1 MRRILQLVLIG
12 ASLICGSACAQKS
25 PLRVTLGDKETKLN
39 GELTGF
45 DRVQY
50 LFTANPG
57 QHLKIQLDTSNYS
70 NYINVRAAGAAE
82 AVCQG
87 SLTGNV
93 CTIRSESASE
103 YVIDVFLMRNAARRG
118 EKARYILSIGK
129 QAGDVNRLEQR

>member
-1 MRRILQLVLIG
+1 M
-12 ASLICGSACAQKS
+12 
-25 PLRVTLGDKETKLN
+25 TLGDKETKLN

-57 QHLKIQLDTSNYS
+57 QHLKIQLDTSNHS

-87 SLTGNV
+87 SLTGKSARFD
-93 CTIRSESASE
+93 RS
-103 YVIDVFLMRNAARRG
+103 LRR
-118 EKARYILSIGK
+118 SMSSTSS
-129 QAGDVNRLEQR
+129 

>member
-1 MRRILQLVLIG
+1 MKRSLQIMLIG

-39 GELTGF
+39 GDLTGF

-57 QHLKIQLDTSNYS
+57 QHLKIQLDTSNHS
-70 NYINVRAAGAAE
+70 NYINVGVAGAAE

-87 SLTGNV
+87 SLTGNI
-93 CTIRSESASE
+93 CTVRSQSASE

-118 EKARYILSIGK
+118 EKAR
-129 QAGDVNRLEQR
+129 A